1 MLMQR
6 CKDNS
11 FFLFISR
18 FENQEI
24 VDKRDTY
31 PFFFIYQF
39 PKTQRRAYQHAHNKI
54 SNSMLM
60 NFKTSA

>member
-24 VDKRDTY
+24 VDKLDTY
-31 PFFFIYQF
+31 PFSFIYLF

-54 SNSMLM
+54 SNSMVM

>member
-24 VDKRDTY
+24 VDKLDTY
-31 PFFFIYQF
+31 PFFLSINS
-39 PKTQRRAYQHAHNKI
+39 PKHKGELINMHTTKYRIAC
-54 SNSMLM
+54 
-60 NFKTSA
+60 